1 MGSRAVFFRG
11 RSRFDRQTS
20 FRTGMCAAAGV
31 NGMAPIRESRLNIT
45 NDRTIVSQSACAT
58 AVNAVDGD
66 IALNQHVSTDRDIAD
81 NKEPLSAI
89 CIVFD

>member
-1 MGSRAVFFRG
+1 
-11 RSRFDRQTS
+11 
-20 FRTGMCAAAGV
+20 MCAAAGV
-31 NGMAPIRESRLNIT
+31 IGKAPIQENCFNVANNQTVVGQCANAIIAIIV
-45 NDRTIVSQSACAT
+45 ND
-58 AVNAVDGD
+58 N